1 MQDASGHE
9 GERAEMVEID
19 AGHGRRDGRY
29 DISDPQI
36 QSDVLR
42 RVVPF
47 RKKNRGARGERR
59 GCSKDKR

>member
-1 MQDASGHE
+1 MQEASGHE

-47 RKKNRGARGERR
+47 RKKEPRRSGGAPRLQQR
-59 GCSKDKR
+59 